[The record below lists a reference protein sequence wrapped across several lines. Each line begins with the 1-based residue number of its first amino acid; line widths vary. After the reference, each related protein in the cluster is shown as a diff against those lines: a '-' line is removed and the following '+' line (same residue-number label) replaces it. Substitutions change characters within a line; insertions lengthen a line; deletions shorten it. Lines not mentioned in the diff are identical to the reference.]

1 MEFLFARWA
10 QALRCVWCNKK
21 IPPGSRFC
29 PYCRRPQN

>member
-1 MEFLFARWA
+1 MHWLKT
-10 QALRCVWCNKK
+10 ALRCVWCNKK